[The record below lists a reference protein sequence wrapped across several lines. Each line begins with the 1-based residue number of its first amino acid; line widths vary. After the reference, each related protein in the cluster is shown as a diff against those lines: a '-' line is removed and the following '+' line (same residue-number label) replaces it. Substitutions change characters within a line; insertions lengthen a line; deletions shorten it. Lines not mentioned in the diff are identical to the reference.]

1 MTRMWTAVQSRFNDE
16 EGANLVE
23 YVFLVMLIAVVA
35 VVAVTSFG
43 ENLSSNYDN
52 TVSNLRR

>member
-1 MTRMWTAVQSRFNDE
+1 MTRIWTAIQSRVNEE
-16 EGANLVE
+16 EGATLVE

-43 ENLSSNYDN
+43 ESLSSNLDN
-52 TVSNLRR
+52 TVSNL